1 MVEAIP
7 VNQITG
13 EQYEHFMAEQDFAE
27 PPAEV
32 VAAFQAQEQEEEKEE
47 SKEAAY
53 AVASATSG

>member
-32 VAAFQAQEQEEEKEE
+32 VAAFQA
-47 SKEAAY
+47 
-53 AVASATSG
+53 